1 MFSFISVVLSLLQY
15 YAIWS
20 LFPTTQ
26 TIAVFTF
33 LSGRRRGRRG
43 RSDSQAREG
52 QPPGEDL
59 RGTVAVRVQRSGGGN
74 EWGKKPIDLLIYGRG
89 KSKSSSRRKPWKL
102 WTVPLKNCSSCR
114 ANDWH
119 DLNFKML
126 AAGEDFFYAKPLWLE
141 GYPFHFPVSAL
152 YFKQESNFF
161 LRTRPAGRG
170 REGEISGQRRFLL

>member
-74 EWGKKPIDLLIYGRG
+74 E
-89 KSKSSSRRKPWKL
+89 
-102 WTVPLKNCSSCR
+102 
-114 ANDWH
+114 
-119 DLNFKML
+119 
-126 AAGEDFFYAKPLWLE
+126 
-141 GYPFHFPVSAL
+141 
-152 YFKQESNFF
+152 
-161 LRTRPAGRG
+161 
-170 REGEISGQRRFLL
+170 